1 MKRLFGDFYG
11 RSDDHEWKI
20 VLVLD
25 HLVFALLPLLS
36 KNSSLLRDL
45 LLSKRPPQMVIH
57 SNIVS
62 KRLRQEIIEIPDTRN
77 N

>member
-1 MKRLFGDFYG
+1 VENCTRPGPS
-11 RSDDHEWKI
+11 R
-20 VLVLD
+20 VRTPPPV
-25 HLVFALLPLLS
+25 S

-45 LLSKRPPQMVIH
+45 LLSKRPPPPQMVIH

-77 N
+77 D

>member
-1 MKRLFGDFYG
+1 VENCTRPGPSRD
-11 RSDDHEWKI
+11 RTPPP
-20 VLVLD
+20 V
-25 HLVFALLPLLS
+25 S

-45 LLSKRPPQMVIH
+45 LLGKRPPQIVIH